1 MTTALGPRRGFGT
14 LHAALILS
22 VGVLGGTALFLAQG
36 RRHAEAEEARARA
49 DEAAHGPFVE
59 VAEARRAPPQRKL
72 VLSGEV
78 HAFRESTLFAK
89 VSGYLKLVRVDK
101 GDRVGDGEV
110 LGVIEAPEVEEQ
122 IASKKADVAI
132 KKLTDAR
139 YHGLA
144 TAGVV
149 SQQELDQAKA
159 QVNIAT
165 ADLAALNALRG
176 YQVIRAPFA
185 GIITARYADPGALL
199 QAATASV
206 SALPLVRIADIDR
219 VRVFVYLAQV
229 DALRVH
235 EGDPAEVWSDANPQQ
250 HVQASVARFAKELD
264 PRTRTM
270 LTEIELDNREAR
282 FYPGVFVRVS
292 LTLGDVPSVLVP
304 ADAVFFEAGQS
315 KVALAQGGKA
325 RFVGIDVLETDGKNA
340 RLTPGAVDEGDKVI
354 LHPSDEVSDGA
365 PVRVGSGRPQAATSA
380 RP

>member
-1 MTTALGPRRGFGT
+1 MTTTLGSRRGFGK
-14 LHAALILS
+14 LHAVLILL
-22 VGVLGGTALFLAQG
+22 VGILGGVAFLLAQG
-36 RRHAEAEEARARA
+36 RRRAEAEEARARA
-49 DEAAHGPFVE
+49 DEAARGQFVE
-59 VAEARRAPPQRKL
+59 VAEARRSPPQRK
-72 VLSGEV
+72 VTLSGEV
-78 HAFRESTLFAK
+78 HAFHESTLFAK

-101 GDRVGDGEV
+101 GDHVADGEV
-110 LGVIEAPEVEEQ
+110 LGVIEAPEVEQQ

-149 SQQELDQAKA
+149 SQQDLDQAKA

-199 QAATASV
+199 QAATSSQA
-206 SALPLVRIADIDR
+206 ALPLVRIADIDR
-219 VRVFVYLAQV
+219 VRVFVYLGQG

-235 EGDPAEVWSDANPQQ
+235 EGDPAEVWSDAHPEQ
-250 HVQASVARFAKELD
+250 HIQASVARFAKELD

-270 LTEIELDNREAR
+270 LTEIELDNRDAHL
-282 FYPGVFVRVS
+282 YPGAYMRVG
-292 LTLGDVPSVLVP
+292 LTLADIASIVVP
-304 ADAVFFEAGQS
+304 ADAIFFDAGKS
-315 KVALAQGGKA
+315 KVALARDGKA
-325 RFVGIDVLETDGKNA
+325 HFVAVDMMETDGKNA
-340 RLTPGAVDEGDKVI
+340 RLLPGTLDEGDRVI

-365 PVRVGSGRPQAATSA
+365 PVRVGSGRPLA
-380 RP
+380 RH

>member
-1 MTTALGPRRGFGT
+1 L
-14 LHAALILS
+14 L
-22 VGVLGGTALFLAQG
+22 
-36 RRHAEAEEARARA
+36 
-49 DEAAHGPFVE
+49 VE
-59 VAEARRAPPQRKL
+59 VAEARGAPPQRKIT
-72 VLSGEV
+72 LSGEV

-101 GDRVGDGEV
+101 GDRVADGEV

-122 IASKKADVAI
+122 IASKKADLAI

-139 YHGLA
+139 YHDLA
-144 TAGVV
+144 PSGVV

-159 QVNIAT
+159 QVDIAN
-165 ADLAALNALRG
+165 ADLATLNALRG

-199 QAATASV
+199 QAATSSQ

-219 VRVFVYLAQV
+219 VRVFVYLAQI

-235 EGDPAEVWSDANPQQ
+235 EGDPVEVWSDAHPEQ

-270 LTEIELDNREAR
+270 LTEVELDNREAR

-292 LTLGDVPSVLVP
+292 LTLADSPSVVVP
-304 ADAVFFEAGQS
+304 ADAIFFDAGKS
-315 KVALAQGGKA
+315 KVALAREGKA
-325 RFVGIDVLETDGKNA
+325 RFVAVDVLETDGKNA
-340 RLTPGAVDEGDKVI
+340 RLLPGTVDDGDRVI
-354 LHPSDEVSDGA
+354 LHPGDEVSDGA
-365 PVRVGSGRPQAATSA
+365 PVRVGSGRPLA